1 MIEVVTIP
9 VKDILLDPR
18 FQPRSCGDRPYH
30 ETEVQKMRA
39 AGVEAGHPNGWSPE
53 KYDLAR
59 LWRDDETGLLYVVE
73 GFHRVALARECGLVD
88 LPVFL
93 ITECDADEAV
103 KIAEESNLKTNPLDP
118 VGEARVYRKARESG
132 ASWESIARRFDRR
145 PTSYYQQRASLA
157 YLSPGAQDDVRRG
170 LIPVGYAEAIGNVVR
185 DGASPGL
192 EKTLVEMA
200 VTTKTRIEAFR
211 RLADSLLR
219 KQKGFKATEED
230 GLLFDAAEITDLGAS
245 AARDALVET
254 TLLTGLKDGWAA
266 ITSAAETQIRRLRKA
281 KLAVPPQLG
290 TLISEIDRFRAT
302 TEHELAQLLGEET
315 ESGAVSVGTGVVH
328 CRPFLRWVGG
338 KDLLAGVLAGLVRE
352 RLGAG
357 KTYIEPFL
365 GSGAVFLALA
375 PERAILADSIEP
387 LVETWK
393 AIQKVPEKVS
403 GALDRL
409 VLQGATEE
417 RFKTVRESAP
427 RKTYDVA
434 ARFIYL
440 NWTAFNGLYRVNR
453 EGKFNVAF
461 GRVSSPKFPTLG
473 ELTAASKALE
483 GADLVRWDYRQTLKT
498 AVPGD
503 CVYID
508 PPKAAEDG
516 PLDLSTLV
524 GEVLR
529 LTGEGVGV
537 VVSATVD
544 SPLREMLL
552 PRGFDEVLLAD
563 TRGKG
568 APRQVALVSRRS
580 NNETR

>member
-1 MIEVVTIP
+1 
-9 VKDILLDPR
+9 
-18 FQPRSCGDRPYH
+18 
-30 ETEVQKMRA
+30 
-39 AGVEAGHPNGWSPE
+39 
-53 KYDLAR
+53 
-59 LWRDDETGLLYVVE
+59 
-73 GFHRVALARECGLVD
+73 
-88 LPVFL
+88 
-93 ITECDADEAV
+93 
-103 KIAEESNLKTNPLDP
+103 
-118 VGEARVYRKARESG
+118 
-132 ASWESIARRFDRR
+132 
-145 PTSYYQQRASLA
+145 
-157 YLSPGAQDDVRRG
+157 
-170 LIPVGYAEAIGNVVR
+170 
-185 DGASPGL
+185 
-192 EKTLVEMA
+192 MA

-219 KQKGFKATEED
+219 KQKGFKTTDEV
-230 GLLFDAAEITDLGAS
+230 GLLFEEAEITDAGAS

-254 TLLTGLKDGWAA
+254 TLLTGLKDGWTA

-281 KLAVPPQLG
+281 KLTVPPQLG
-290 TLISEIDRFRAT
+290 TLISEIDQFR
-302 TEHELAQLLGEET
+302 
-315 ESGAVSVGTGVVH
+315 AVSVGTGVVH

-352 RLGAG
+352 RLAPG
-357 KTYIEPFL
+357 KMYLEPFL

-375 PERAILADSIEP
+375 PEQAILADSIEP
-387 LVETWK
+387 LIETWK

-417 RFKTVRESAP
+417 RFKAVRDSSP

-453 EGKFNVAF
+453 EGKFNVSW
-461 GRVSSPKFPTLG
+461 GRTSSPKFPTLG

-483 GADLVRWDYRQTLKT
+483 GADLVRWDYQQTLKT
-498 AVPGD
+498 AAPGD

-508 PPKAAEDG
+508 PPKAEGDG

-552 PRGFDEVLLAD
+552 PRGFNEVLLAD

-580 NNETR
+580 NDETR